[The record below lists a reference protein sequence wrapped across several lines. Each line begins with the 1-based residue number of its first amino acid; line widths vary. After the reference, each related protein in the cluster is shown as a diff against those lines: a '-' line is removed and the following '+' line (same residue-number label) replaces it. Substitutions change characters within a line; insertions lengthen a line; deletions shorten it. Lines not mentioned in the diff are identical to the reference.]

1 MVVLPEGVG
10 EVVVLPEGV
19 GEVGQGRQTVDQ
31 VVGHVEELELVGS
44 GREGGAHDQVHLD
57 RRQHRAQRVQLR
69 SGILASTLDICTSK
83 PCWPTLK
90 CLLVWSRIDP

>member
-1 MVVLPEGVG
+1 MLPEGVG
-10 EVVVLPEGV
+10 EM
-19 GEVGQGRQTVDQ
+19 GQGRQTVDQ

-69 SGILASTLDICTSK
+69 SSTLASASVHPSHVGQTIFFY
-83 PCWPTLK
+83 PLK
-90 CLLVWSRIDP
+90 IY

>member
-1 MVVLPEGVG
+1 MCCSAVA
-10 EVVVLPEGV
+10 EVVGLPEGV
-19 GEVGQGRQTVDQ
+19 GEVGQGRQPVDQ

-69 SGILASTLDICTSK
+69 SDTLASTFDISTSK
-83 PCWPTLK
+83 PCWSNYELFISLEPN
-90 CLLVWSRIDP
+90 